1 MIDISKYESLLD
13 ENIKVFCNDGQVVIG
28 EWTDW
33 TSAAD
38 NEPDP
43 ESITLETSN
52 NGLVEIYVLDIK
64 QIEKA

>member
-1 MIDISKYESLLD
+1 MISKYESLLD
-13 ENIKVFCNDGQVVIG
+13 ENIKVICNDGQVAIG

-43 ESITLETSN
+43 ESIILETSN
-52 NGLVEIYVLDIK
+52 SDLIEIFVSDIK
-64 QIEKA
+64 QIEKCK